1 MKTSPLHHV
10 SLVTSNLER
19 ATEFYRDVFGFEQVA
34 RPPFGI
40 PGAWFAFGSFELH
53 LILNPGGTFRS
64 NSTIDT
70 GDTHFAVRVADF
82 EAAMRHFASK
92 GFRENA
98 ADGDPMRILVNR
110 KSTAG
115 YPQAY
120 LLDADRNI
128 IEINAAG

>member
-1 MKTSPLHHV
+1 MDISPLHHV

-19 ATEFYRDVFGFEQVA
+19 ATEFYRDVFGFKQIA
-34 RPPFGI
+34 RPPFSV
-40 PGAWFAFGSFELH
+40 PGTWFAFGSFELH
-53 LILNPGGTFRS
+53 LIDNPGGTFRN

-70 GDTHFAVRVADF
+70 GDTHFAIRVEDF
-82 EAAMRHFASK
+82 EAAIRHFATK

-98 ADGDPMRILVNR
+98 SDGDPKRILVNR

-120 LLDADRNI
+120 LLDVDRNI